1 MPYRAKGDKVYEKK
15 GGLWV
20 VIKTYTK
27 EKDGKTPEQQAAA
40 YAIALNMGHAR
51 GKGYIITPAPKAA
64 ALPGGVF
71 MLGELQIP
79 VARLGKWLHP
89 TYGEVTFT
97 QKDFDQIIANFEA
110 DRVGYTPFVRIGHT
124 RKDADVFAGE
134 PALAWVTAFMQ
145 KGDVLYAAADPTDA
159 GTEKLV
165 KEKKYRYASLE
176 YEDPYMD
183 KATGKTYGAAVK
195 AIALTNQPF
204 LPGLPDVAVLSDDG
218 YILHLADPSLR
229 ADILSLPK
237 EVPMDEFQT
246 DVMEQ
251 LKEQKT
257 AIETQGGVLKKL
269 GDIVQAAFAKLI
281 GKPANEPPEQ
291 ADAGLVAVK
300 EDIEKRLSEARQ
312 QQQVLEK
319 RLFLSEVRDKVSR
332 LREEGRFP
340 AILNAA
346 ERLLAALDAPRER
359 IQLSDAKGS
368 PKETTVAEGILAIC
382 EAAPKVD
389 LRVLGQPH
397 APDEKSLADAKKK
410 ARELVEELGYK
421 AKGGD

>member
-1 MPYRAKGDKVYEKK
+1 
-15 GGLWV
+15 
-20 VIKTYTK
+20 
-27 EKDGKTPEQQAAA
+27 
-40 YAIALNMGHAR
+40 
-51 GKGYIITPAPKAA
+51 
-64 ALPGGVF
+64 
-71 MLGELQIP
+71 
-79 VARLGKWLHP
+79 
-89 TYGEVTFT
+89 
-97 QKDFDQIIANFEA
+97 
-110 DRVGYTPFVRIGHT
+110 
-124 RKDADVFAGE
+124 
-134 PALAWVTAFMQ
+134 
-145 KGDVLYAAADPTDA
+145 
-159 GTEKLV
+159 
-165 KEKKYRYASLE
+165 
-176 YEDPYMD
+176 
-183 KATGKTYGAAVK
+183 VK

-269 GDIVQAAFAKLI
+269 GDIVQAAFAKLT
-281 GKPANEPPEQ
+281 GKPA

-346 ERLLAALDAPRER
+346 ERLLAALDAPGER

-397 APDEKSLADAKKK
+397 APDEKSLVDAKKK

>member
-1 MPYRAKGDKVYEKK
+1 
-15 GGLWV
+15 
-20 VIKTYTK
+20 
-27 EKDGKTPEQQAAA
+27 
-40 YAIALNMGHAR
+40 
-51 GKGYIITPAPKAA
+51 
-64 ALPGGVF
+64 
-71 MLGELQIP
+71 
-79 VARLGKWLHP
+79 
-89 TYGEVTFT
+89 
-97 QKDFDQIIANFEA
+97 
-110 DRVGYTPFVRIGHT
+110 
-124 RKDADVFAGE
+124 
-134 PALAWVTAFMQ
+134 
-145 KGDVLYAAADPTDA
+145 
-159 GTEKLV
+159 
-165 KEKKYRYASLE
+165 
-176 YEDPYMD
+176 
-183 KATGKTYGAAVK
+183 
-195 AIALTNQPF
+195 
-204 LPGLPDVAVLSDDG
+204 
-218 YILHLADPSLR
+218 
-229 ADILSLPK
+229 
-237 EVPMDEFQT
+237 MDEFQT

-269 GDIVQAAFAKLI
+269 GDIVQAAVAKLI
-281 GKPANEPPEQ
+281 GKPANEPPE
-291 ADAGLVAVK
+291 LVAVK